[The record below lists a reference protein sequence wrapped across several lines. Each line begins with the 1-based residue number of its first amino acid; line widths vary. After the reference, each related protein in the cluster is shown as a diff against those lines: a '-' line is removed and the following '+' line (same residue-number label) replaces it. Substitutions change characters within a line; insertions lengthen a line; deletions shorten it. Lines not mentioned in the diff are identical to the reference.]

1 MQTFTNNRPV
11 RHWRGRYVRHRKEMN
26 MKTTNN
32 NSFVF
37 RGSDSIKSV
46 NEASYLF
53 GRFVCEELEKI
64 GMRSSYRHVMQPLM
78 ENDSLT
84 QLELVKITGLKAPTI
99 SITLRN
105 MEREGIV
112 RREKNDADR
121 RETHVYITD
130 KGREMHAKIIES
142 LEKAEKIMLDGLSEK
157 ELKSARTV
165 IDKMSDNL
173 RAVLGGENNG

>member
-1 MQTFTNNRPV
+1 
-11 RHWRGRYVRHRKEMN
+11 

-84 QLELVKITGLKAPTI
+84 QLELVKAASEVCLPT
-99 SITLRN
+99 
-105 MEREGIV
+105 
-112 RREKNDADR
+112 
-121 RETHVYITD
+121 
-130 KGREMHAKIIES
+130 
-142 LEKAEKIMLDGLSEK
+142 
-157 ELKSARTV
+157 
-165 IDKMSDNL
+165 
-173 RAVLGGENNG
+173 RAGKCTQR